1 MTSFLSLT
9 PSLLVSLCSPPTSP
23 FMISSSFNDHP
34 TVSRFHHEAVL
45 FRGRL
50 LLPWRGASLLG
61 SAGLAV
67 ATDRYSRHTH
77 SRIEERDETFQRQSA
92 SGWRCRRDRQGEL
105 VRIGIQKH
113 TAGQRRATFPE
124 MSQTAALALRRGLRG
139 GIPRTLPRKVEV
151 VAGHH
156 HRIW

>member
-1 MTSFLSLT
+1 MRQFFFGVDCCCRGGEPRYSARLDWQL
-9 PSLLVSLCSPPTSP
+9 PPTDTAA
-23 FMISSSFNDHP
+23 NTL
-34 TVSRFHHEAVL
+34 TVA
-45 FRGRL
+45 
-50 LLPWRGASLLG
+50 
-61 SAGLAV
+61 
-67 ATDRYSRHTH
+67 
-77 SRIEERDETFQRQSA
+77 RIEERDETFQRQSA

-124 MSQTAALALRRGLRG
+124 MSQTAALALRRWLRG